1 MNKTI
6 TTYEELLREKERLEL
21 QLEVHKAAVKMHVED
36 IKKKL
41 NPVRNVLH
49 FFSNFSA
56 PAATDTLI
64 GTGLGL
70 SVEMIIRKIFFS
82 RTGWIT
88 KMLAPILIKNFSAN
102 MLMKNK
108 KSLVKKVKSF
118 LHMNGKHA

>member
-1 MNKTI
+1 MNKI

-21 QLEVHKAAVKMHVED
+21 QLEVHKAAVKMHVDD

-41 NPVRNVLH
+41 NPIRNVVH
-49 FFSNFSA
+49 FFSNFS
-56 PAATDTLI
+56 PSAAGDTMI

-70 SVEMIIRKIFFS
+70 SLELLIRKLFFA

-88 KMLAPILIKNFSAN
+88 KMVAPILIKNFSAN

-108 KSLVKKVKSF
+108 KSLIKKVKSL
-118 LHMNGKHA
+118 LHLDGKHA